1 MAQLGAHSL
10 AMALFFIDYNI
21 LYEMLCKCIDGKTYS
36 MLPERFHSDVKI
48 FGRGDLTI
56 FVIDHAYITS
66 QYKLGCGGRGCNCYI
81 YSSTFMH
88 ALAH

>member
-1 MAQLGAHSL
+1 MAKH
-10 AMALFFIDYNI
+10 I
-21 LYEMLCKCIDGKTYS
+21 L

-48 FGRGDLTI
+48 IGRGDLTI

-66 QYKLGCGGRGCNCYI
+66 QYKDVGEGGVTVI
-81 YSSTFMH
+81 FTVVPLWH

>member
-1 MAQLGAHSL
+1 MAKH
-10 AMALFFIDYNI
+10 I
-21 LYEMLCKCIDGKTYS
+21 L

-81 YSSTFMH
+81 YSSTFMVCTCTLNRFFFNTH
-88 ALAH
+88 VCIMQNR